1 VKNPTATE
9 IRALLIGNQEE
20 IRQRFGVRVVG
31 IFGSYAR
38 GEAAPISDVDLLL
51 ELERPVGLE
60 IVDVKEYLEALLGLP
75 VDVVTLGALRK
86 KPLLQESIEE
96 DLVRV

>member
-1 VKNPTATE
+1 MKNPTAAE
-9 IRALLIGNQEE
+9 IRTLLIGNQEE

-60 IVDVKEYLEALLGLP
+60 IVDVKEYLEDLLGLP
-75 VDVVTLGALRK
+75 VDVLTLGALRK